1 MSILSISSIAF
12 ITLCALAALLS
23 PISLPNALGMICY
36 DSPYLS
42 FSHPQRSFFLS
53 PAHNLS
59 HSSST
64 SSCVSQF
71 ADSTSQAS
79 VSISLRN
86 FAGVPLSGTM
96 GAPKCLEIRLFKR
109 HTKQGA

>member
-23 PISLPNALGMICY
+23 PISLPNALGMICHEQ
-36 DSPYLS
+36 PYLS
-42 FSHPQRSFFLS
+42 FSQPQRSVFPPAESFF
-53 PAHNLS
+53 

-71 ADSTSQAS
+71 TNSTCQGS
-79 VSISLRN
+79 VSISLRS
-86 FAGVPLSGTM
+86 FADVPLSGTM
-96 GAPKCLEIRLFKR
+96 GALKCPEIKPFKR